1 MYQSSNISFK
11 PGIIKEISIK
21 DEHKKALRKKW
32 QFIIALLPVMILLM
46 AVNAQTGSADL
57 SVGDVFTTILHKFFP
72 DTFASISDM
81 ADKIIWQLRLPRV
94 LIAVLAGIGLA
105 GAGCVMQSSLKN
117 PLADPLLLGISSS
130 AGFGATLVIFFG
142 AGIFAGTVGTITSAF
157 FFAMLVSLVI
167 IGLSGF
173 KGAKPVTMLLI
184 GLAMT
189 YLFQSLTQ
197 LLQYQASAEAAK
209 ASMMWMVGDLSGV
222 EWSEVAIL
230 FPIVLLSSG
239 LLFWKSWDLNILS
252 SGDETAKSLGINV
265 FRLRVFLML
274 VASLVTAAIVSFVGV
289 IAFVGLVCPHICRM
303 FIGSDNRFLFP
314 ASCLAGAV
322 LLLGADCVARSIL
335 SPVVLPPGV
344 ITGLLG
350 APFFIQLV
358 MRQRRELI

>member
-1 MYQSSNISFK
+1 MNQSSDTTFK
-11 PGIIKEISIK
+11 PDIIKATAL
-21 DEHKKALRKKW
+21 KKEQRKANLKKW
-32 QFIIALLPVMILLM
+32 RFIIILIPIMILLM
-46 AVNAQTGSADL
+46 AINAQTGSANL
-57 SVGDVFTTILHKFFP
+57 SIGDVFTTILHKFFP
-72 DTFASISDM
+72 DTFASVSDM
-81 ADKIIWQLRLPRV
+81 VNKIIWQLRLPRV
-94 LIAVLAGIGLA
+94 LMAMLAGIGLA

-130 AGFGATLVIFFG
+130 AGFGATLVIILG
-142 AGIFAGTVGTITSAF
+142 VGILSGTAGIITSAF
-157 FFAMLVSLVI
+157 FFAILVSLVI
-167 IGLSGF
+167 IGLSSF

-197 LLQYQASAEAAK
+197 LLQYQSSAEAAK

-230 FPIVLLSSG
+230 FPIILVSCG

-265 FRLRVFLML
+265 FRLRVFLMA
-274 VASLVTAAIVSFVGV
+274 VASLVTAAIVSFIGV

-322 LLLGADCVARSIL
+322 LLLCADCVARTVL
-335 SPVVLPPGV
+335 SPVILPPGV

>member
-1 MYQSSNISFK
+1 
-11 PGIIKEISIK
+11 
-21 DEHKKALRKKW
+21 
-32 QFIIALLPVMILLM
+32 M

-72 DTFASISDM
+72 DIFASISDT

-130 AGFGATLVIFFG
+130 AGFGATLVIIFG
-142 AGIFAGTVGTITSAF
+142 VGLLASTASIMISAF

-167 IGLSGF
+167 IGLSSF

-197 LLQYQASAEAAK
+197 LLQYQSSAEAAK
-209 ASMMWMVGDLSGV
+209 ASMMWMVGDLSSA

-230 FPIVLLSSG
+230 FPIVLLSCG

-265 FRLRVFLML
+265 FRLRVFLM
-274 VASLVTAAIVSFVGV
+274 VIASLVTAAIVSFVGV

-322 LLLGADCVARSIL
+322 LLLSADCVARTVL
-335 SPVVLPPGV
+335 SPAILPPGV